1 MSELN
6 GTIVPW
12 LMGVFLALAF
22 LALLV
27 SLKSWR
33 DVKKSPYFFLRRQ
46 AEKRLQSYL
55 TLSVVLFAA
64 AFGVAAYAW
73 RAPTDDAPRMALL
86 SNTKPVR
93 AEVIALVEKVER
105 AAVAETAVSANPVV
119 NISATA
125 ENSLFA
131 DVVSLPAQFDKFEP
145 TANLNNDTE
154 LGTIQFSTEISDN
167 YEAVSPTRLFPEGSF
182 TLYATFAYKA
192 MANGME
198 WAWVWRHN
206 GEVVDGGNEIWNY
219 GQEGPGYIFFAPE
232 EGFASGDYSLE
243 VWVNGELLTRSTAV
257 MNNAAVAAGN

>member
-1 MSELN
+1 M
-6 GTIVPW
+6 PW
-12 LMGVFLALAF
+12 LMGVFLALAL
-22 LALLV
+22 LALLI

-64 AFGVAAYAW
+64 AFGVVAYAW
-73 RAPTDDAPRMALL
+73 RAPADDTPRMALL
-86 SNTKPVR
+86 SNAKPVR
-93 AEVIALVEKVER
+93 AEVIALVQKVER
-105 AAVAETAVSANPVV
+105 AAVAETAVSSDTPLT
-119 NISATA
+119 NIAATA

-131 DVVSLPAQFDKFEP
+131 DVVSLPPQFDQFEP
-145 TANLNNDTE
+145 TVDLTNDTE
-154 LGTIQFSTEISDN
+154 LGTIEFSTKISDD
-167 YEAVSPTRLFPEGSF
+167 YQAVSPTRLFPEGAF

-206 GEVVDGGNEIWNY
+206 GDVVDGGNELWNY

-232 EGFASGDYSLE
+232 EGFAAGDYTLE
-243 VWVNGELLTRSTAV
+243 VWVNGEMLTRSSVV

>member
-1 MSELN
+1 M
-6 GTIVPW
+6 PW

-22 LALLV
+22 LAFV
-27 SLKSWR
+27 ISLKSWR

-55 TLSVVLFAA
+55 TLSVVLFAI

-73 RAPTDDAPRMALL
+73 RAPADVVPRIALL
-86 SNTKPVR
+86 SNAKPAR
-93 AEVIALVEKVER
+93 ADVVALVEKMER
-105 AAVAETAVSANPVV
+105 TAVVETAVSTNPLSS

-131 DVVSLPAQFDKFEP
+131 DVVTLPSQFDQFEP

-154 LGTIQFSTEISDN
+154 LGTIEFTTKISEN
-167 YEAVSPTRLFPEGSF
+167 YEAVSPTRVFPEGSF

-206 GEVVDGGNEIWNY
+206 GEVVDGGNELWNY

-232 EGFASGDYSLE
+232 EGFASGDYTLE
-243 VWVNGELLTRSTAV
+243 VWVNGEMLTRSSAI